1 MITWTTKLLQMSL
14 SGRELSFKSE
24 IALSK
29 LYIRIAN
36 NMIFI
41 FYFNSVHI
49 SKTIFRNIWLH
60 FFVSTTQKVCFYS
73 YIRVLHLVPIFWLLK
88 YAKPLHTNCANFS
101 ARNKLRA
108 ANVLILI
115 QCIEYRYV
123 CMNMVGIH
131 YTYICPSSSNMIFTM
146 TCTLIHLGTS
156 FL

>member
-60 FFVSTTQKVCFYS
+60 FFVSTTQKVCFYC
-73 YIRVLHLVPIFWLLK
+73 YIKVLHLLLNFWMPK

-108 ANVLILI
+108 TNVLILII

-123 CMNMVGIH
+123 CMNMVGI
-131 YTYICPSSSNMIFTM
+131 IRLCPSSSNMIFTM